1 MGFKRNIAKPL
12 QIDRLV
18 FPRLWPISVS
28 CPPPPPTVEQVLKV
42 QSLSINW
49 SKEAAAVPQLRFAYS
64 AKASPHKQLGEAVE
78 AKPADRNSLK
88 LQSLTTRAE
97 RKLVN

>member
-1 MGFKRNIAKPL
+1 MFLA
-12 QIDRLV
+12 
-18 FPRLWPISVS
+18 S
-28 CPPPPPTVEQVLKV
+28 PPTTVEQVLKV

>member
-28 CPPPPPTVEQVLKV
+28 CFPPTVEQVLKV